1 MSMKIVLA
9 GDIGGTTTRL
19 GLFDFSGTRPQ
30 RVSSRAYGTR
40 DFAGIPEM
48 TTAFLREEEVDA
60 RSIDAACFGAA
71 GPVVDGAARLT
82 NAPVTV
88 DASAI
93 AGATGLTRVLLL
105 NDLEALAYAVPV
117 LTPSEVFG
125 LQEGQPDP
133 AGAIAVIAAGTGLG
147 EATLYQMN
155 GRPVAKASEGGR
167 ADFAARTDRDI
178 LVLRQLRARHGRA
191 AVEDVVS
198 GTGLVNI
205 HRALRPSGCA
215 AKINLD
221 DHDAPA
227 AVSASALARRCR
239 VCVDSLDVFIEAYGA
254 EAGNLALRTV
264 ATGGVYVGGGIAP
277 KIIESLAAGKFLP
290 AVRAKPPFTPMLDAM
305 PINVILN
312 EEAGLLGAANFC
324 SLT

>member
-1 MSMKIVLA
+1 MKIVLA
-9 GDIGGTTTRL
+9 GDVGGTTTRL

-30 RVSSRAYGTR
+30 RIAARAYGTR

-48 TTAFLREEEVDA
+48 TTTFLREEEVDP

-71 GPVVDGAARLT
+71 GPVVDGVSTLT

-88 DASAI
+88 DPAAI
-93 AGATGLTRVLLL
+93 AHTSGLTRISLI

-125 LQEGQPDP
+125 LQEGRPDP

-147 EATLYQMN
+147 EATLYQVN

-178 LVLRQLRARHGRA
+178 LVLRDLRARHGRA
-191 AVEDVVS
+191 AVEEVIS
-198 GTGLVNI
+198 GIGLVNI
-205 HRALRPSGCA
+205 HRALRPSGCDA
-215 AKINLD
+215 SIDLND
-221 DHDAPA
+221 RDAPA
-227 AVSASALARRCR
+227 AVSASAIAGRCR
-239 VCVDSLDVFIEAYGA
+239 VCVDSLDVFVEAYGA
-254 EAGNLALRTV
+254 EAGNLALRAV

-277 KIIESLAAGKFLP
+277 KIIEALAAGKFLS
-290 AVRAKPPFTPMLDAM
+290 AFRAKPPFTPLLDAM
-305 PINVILN
+305 PVKVILN
-312 EEAGLLGAANFC
+312 EDAGLLGAANFC

>member
-1 MSMKIVLA
+1 MKIVLA
-9 GDIGGTTTRL
+9 GDVGGTTTRL

-30 RVSSRAYGTR
+30 RVASRAYGTR

-48 TTAFLREEEVDA
+48 TTAFLHEERVDP
-60 RSIDAACFGAA
+60 RSIGAACFGAA
-71 GPVVDGAARLT
+71 GPVLDGVAALT

-93 AGATGLTRVLLL
+93 EKAAGLARVSLL
-105 NDLEALAYAVPV
+105 NDLEALAYAVPM
-117 LTPSEVFG
+117 LTPSEIFG
-125 LQEGQPDP
+125 LQEGRPDP

-147 EATLYQMN
+147 EAALYQMN
-155 GRPVAKASEGGR
+155 GRPVARASEGGR

-198 GTGLVNI
+198 GIGLVNI
-205 HRALRPSGCA
+205 HRAIRPSGCDA
-215 AKINLD
+215 SINLND
-221 DHDAPA
+221 DDAPA
-227 AVSASALARRCR
+227 AVSASALAGRCR
-239 VCVDSLDVFIEAYGA
+239 VCVASLDVFVEAYGA

-277 KIIESLAAGKFLP
+277 QIIESLAAGKFLS
-290 AVRAKPPFTPMLDAM
+290 AFRSKPPFTPMLDAM
-305 PINVILN
+305 PVNVILN
-312 EEAGLLGAANFC
+312 ADAGLLGAAHFC
-324 SLT
+324 SIT

>member
-1 MSMKIVLA
+1 MKIVLA
-9 GDIGGTTTRL
+9 GDVGGTTTRL

-30 RVSSRAYGTR
+30 RVVSRAYGTQ

-48 TTAFLREEEVDA
+48 TTTFLREEHVDP
-60 RSIDAACFGAA
+60 RSIGAACFGAA
-71 GPVVDGAARLT
+71 GPVLDGVAKLT
-82 NAPVTV
+82 NAPVRV
-88 DASAI
+88 DASALAEA
-93 AGATGLTRVLLL
+93 AGLPRVSLL

-117 LTPSEVFG
+117 LTPTEVFG
-125 LQEGQPDP
+125 LQEGRPDP

-198 GTGLVNI
+198 GIGLVNI
-205 HRALRPSGCA
+205 HQAIRPSGCDA
-215 AKINLD
+215 SIDLS

-227 AVSASALARRCR
+227 AVSASALAGHCR
-239 VCVDSLDVFIEAYGA
+239 VCVDSLSVFVEAYGA
-254 EAGNLALRTV
+254 EAGNLALRAV

-277 KIIESLAAGKFLP
+277 KIIEALAAGKFLS
-290 AVRAKPPFTPMLDAM
+290 AFRAKPPFTPMLDAM
-305 PINVILN
+305 PIRVILN

-324 SLT
+324 SIT